1 MTSTGSAASRK
12 SGKSDPLVDRPLV
25 WETLPITPPIHRS
38 TVQVRAPDT
47 DTVSCTEDGEP
58 PSHNLGPHP
67 LQFQTLKLLCDSP
80 KPAIMSATQIPAGKT
95 WFDVL
100 KVHFSDVPIGAD
112 QGISTSEF
120 IDASEATTTLFDL
133 LGSVAFT
140 PVKNDMLGNV
150 GKVRDR
156 LKAAPAEST
165 TLQSL
170 VKAELA
176 SKSHKATE
184 GLLWLVRGLDFTAQ
198 ALRADITANSGIS
211 VTEQKPAKELSEGFR
226 TSYKNTLAPHHS
238 FLIKPVFSAAMSA
251 TPYRKDFYAKVAGEG
266 TSPEVVKEQL
276 EKWVSAL
283 EERVSILKTF
293 LASKEAKW

>member
-1 MTSTGSAASRK
+1 
-12 SGKSDPLVDRPLV
+12 
-25 WETLPITPPIHRS
+25 
-38 TVQVRAPDT
+38 
-47 DTVSCTEDGEP
+47 
-58 PSHNLGPHP
+58 
-67 LQFQTLKLLCDSP
+67 
-80 KPAIMSATQIPAGKT
+80 MSATQIPAGKT
-95 WFDVL
+95 WFDTH
-100 KVHFSDVPIGAD
+100 KVHFEAVPVSAD
-112 QGISTSEF
+112 QGVSTSEF
-120 IDASEATTTLFDL
+120 LDVSEATTTLFDL

-140 PVKNDMLGNV
+140 PVKNDMTGNIA
-150 GKVRDR
+150 KVRER
-156 LKAAPAEST
+156 QLAAPDTAT

-198 ALRADITANSGIS
+198 ALRADLTSNAAIS
-211 VTEQKPAKELSEGFR
+211 ASEAKPTKELADGFR

-251 TPYRKDFYAKVAGEG
+251 TPYRKDFYARLGGEG
-266 TSPEVVKEQL
+266 TDPEATKQAL

-283 EERVSILKTF
+283 EERVAILKTF